1 VDGFT
6 IAICN
11 PAFLFG
17 SLGFTLNIFGVW
29 GAVILWGIKKPAE
42 LAETGEAQ
50 LRLGVDRGL
59 HDRAGRVPA
68 DRRRRRAA
76 PGTWTDFAIGVGV
89 LVASVLC
96 FPSSAASCRDKEHV
110 HFREHTPATPEEEA
124 ALLGVEPTP
133 PAALPA

>member
-50 LRLGVDRGL
+50 QRLGVDRGL

-76 PGTWTDFAIGVGV
+76 PGTCTDFAIGVGV
-89 LVASVLC
+89 VVASVLL
-96 FPSSAASCRDKEHV
+96 FIFRRVVQDREHV
-110 HFREHTPATPEEEA
+110 HFREHTPATPEKEA
-124 ALLGVEPTP
+124 ALLSVEPTP